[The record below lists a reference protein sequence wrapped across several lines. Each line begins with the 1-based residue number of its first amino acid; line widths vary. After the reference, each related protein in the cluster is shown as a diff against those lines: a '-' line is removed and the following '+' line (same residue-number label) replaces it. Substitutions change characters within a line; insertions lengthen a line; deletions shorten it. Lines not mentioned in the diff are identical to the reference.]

1 MMMLMMMMILLF
13 LAATERA
20 ETITTIWLFA
30 AEVAP
35 KIILLF
41 TSAAAESMAIRLLVV

>member
-13 LAATERA
+13 LAAAERA

-30 AEVAP
+30 VEVAP
-35 KIILLF
+35 KMILLL
-41 TSAAAESMAIRLLVV
+41 TPAAAESMAIRLLVV